1 MASGEVTPGEL
12 ADAAWEA
19 MNASIQSS
27 TQCYK
32 CVKKPPPKSPPGYRR
47 GRGVPFG
54 IKELGQPAISLPLH
68 WTADG
73 LPVGVQFAGRFGD
86 EATLLRVAAQLEEAR
101 PWADQ
106 RPQLHAASV

>member
-1 MASGEVTPGEL
+1 MERLNPELNAVLQVLRQEASAEI
-12 ADAAWEA
+12 AAGLPEG
-19 MNASIQSS
+19 
-27 TQCYK
+27 
-32 CVKKPPPKSPPGYRR
+32 PF
-47 GRGVPFG
+47 RGVPFG